1 MLQIKLPF
9 TATELLLSGHL
20 LERSILLY
28 AGKNEWG
35 SQNPASGEIASAY
48 LCLNPSQWREM
59 TCKKEIQAF
68 VKQLPPYSERNE
80 DFPVVPGWF
89 GYFSYEAGR
98 SVQLMQHRT
107 PLGEFGFYPLIIHLD
122 LETDGATAIA
132 LDELTD
138 EEVLARIN
146 QISLVLPSCSQQPSK
161 RKRQW
166 QAAWS
171 FDQYNRAFNQVQTYL
186 RAGDCYQ
193 VNLAMPFSCQ
203 DNLWNASPFALLNA
217 FQPRF
222 GGWFRSAKT
231 YLISVSPERFISV
244 HDGCIETRPIKGTV
258 RRGADAT
265 DDEQKSV
272 WLSNSTKN
280 RAENLMI
287 VDLLRNDLSLHADTG
302 SVKVPSL
309 FAIETHANVHHM
321 VSTVTAR
328 LKPGHSSAD
337 VIISALPGGSITGAP
352 KIRAMEIIEE
362 LEQQP
367 RGAYCGAMGFFG
379 VNGNCDF
386 NILIRTLCI
395 TPDSA
400 TCWGG
405 GGIVVDSEAQD
416 EWQEIFSKVGAILDT
431 PL

>member
-1 MLQIKLPF
+1 MLQVKLPF
-9 TATELLLSGHL
+9 TATELLLSGHAF
-20 LERSILLY
+20 EQSILLY
-28 AGKNEWG
+28 AGESEWG
-35 SQNPASGEIASAY
+35 NQKPVPGKAASAY
-48 LCLNPSQWREM
+48 LCLNPSKWLEI
-59 TCKKEIQAF
+59 TCKEDIQAF
-68 VKQLPPYSERNE
+68 IGQLPPYSESDTN
-80 DFPVVPGWF
+80 FPVVPGWF

-98 SVQLMQHRT
+98 SVQLMPHRT
-107 PLGEFGFYPLIIHLD
+107 PLGEFGFYPLIIHLN
-122 LETDGATAIA
+122 LETDVATAIA

-138 EEVLARIN
+138 KDVKAHISQINRI
-146 QISLVLPSCSQQPSK
+146 LPPTSQKPS
-161 RKRQW
+161 RRQW

-171 FDQYNRAFNQVQTYL
+171 FEQYNRAFDQVQAYL
-186 RAGDCYQ
+186 KAGDCYQ
-193 VNLAMPFSCQ
+193 VNLAMPFSCS
-203 DNLWNASPFALLNA
+203 DNLWDASPSALLDA

-258 RRGADAT
+258 KRGVDAA
-265 DDEQKSV
+265 DDELKSE
-272 WLSNSTKN
+272 WLSNSAKN

-302 SVKVPSL
+302 SVRVPSL

-321 VSTVTAR
+321 VSTITAD

-395 TPDSA
+395 TADSA